1 MQNNYIALHFI
12 NARGEEKR
20 ANHLK
25 KNEMMNI
32 NKIVK
37 RVLTENNIFRK
48 EENGNYYDRFMIHLQ
63 YLTGRLDE
71 QNDGNE
77 EFSKKLESEMK
88 ISYPESF
95 KIANEIYDQLQNK
108 LAKKL
113 SGSELLYFIIHI
125 QRLTKEKTIK

>member
-1 MQNNYIALHFI
+1 MAIIMIVSWYI
-12 NARGEEKR
+12 
-20 ANHLK
+20 
-25 KNEMMNI
+25 
-32 NKIVK
+32 
-37 RVLTENNIFRK
+37 
-48 EENGNYYDRFMIHLQ
+48 YQ

-113 SGSELLYFIIHI
+113 SGSNYSIS
-125 QRLTKEKTIK
+125 

>member
-1 MQNNYIALHFI
+1 
-12 NARGEEKR
+12 
-20 ANHLK
+20 HLK

>member
-1 MQNNYIALHFI
+1 
-12 NARGEEKR
+12 
-20 ANHLK
+20 
-25 KNEMMNI
+25 
-32 NKIVK
+32 
-37 RVLTENNIFRK
+37 
-48 EENGNYYDRFMIHLQ
+48 
-63 YLTGRLDE
+63 
-71 QNDGNE
+71 
-77 EFSKKLESEMK
+77 MK